1 MGHISRLQPTVGK
14 YYVRYNYIDNISLDY
29 YWALFLLNII
39 EIQHLKSFFSSPCI
53 TTLGS
58 VCKNPILRDKCWV
71 KGKIA
76 SLRKPAILGGRWT
89 HVPKNQLPTLQVL
102 LRNFIR
108 KSGRDC
114 VLGGEELL
122 FSEMIISTTWFQV
135 AFSYCLLLEHYL
147 THKSLFSY
155 S

>member
-1 MGHISRLQPTVGK
+1 MIWGHISRLQPTVGK

-114 VLGGEELL
+114 VLGWGRTSI
-122 FSEMIISTTWFQV
+122 FRDDYFNHVVPSSFQ
-135 AFSYCLLLEHYL
+135 LLLIVGTL
-147 THKSLFSY
+147 SDP
-155 S
+155 